1 MNVGVVGAG
10 LVGGAAGYA
19 MVLRGSCTDLVLVDL
34 DAERAHAEAADI
46 SHAAPVSHPV
56 RVRSGGSDYAALAGS
71 AVVVVTAGANQKPGE
86 DRLELVERN
95 AEIFRQ
101 IIPQIASAAP
111 QAVLLIA
118 SNPVDILTALSAKL
132 APHSRVLGSGTVLD
146 SARFRSLLSG
156 HIGAS
161 PQSVHAHVLG
171 EHGESEVLAWSSA
184 SVGGI
189 PLAKVLQVTPELRG
203 EVEQGT
209 RQAAAQI
216 ITGKGAT
223 NYGVGA
229 ALALITEAI
238 LKDRRAVLTV
248 SGPSPYGPFLSLPR
262 IVGAG
267 GVLSTLTP
275 DLDPAEELALRQSA
289 EALAQVASALPE
301 LR

>member
-1 MNVGVVGAG
+1 MKVGIVGAG

-34 DAERAHAEAADI
+34 DTERAHAEAADI

-56 RVRSGGSDYAALAGS
+56 RVSSGGSEFGALAGS

-86 DRLELVERN
+86 DRLSLLEKN

-101 IIPQIASAAP
+101 IVPQIVAAAP
-111 QAVLLIA
+111 EAVLLVA
-118 SNPVDILTALSAKL
+118 SNPVDIMTALTARL
-132 APHSRVLGSGTVLD
+132 APKAQVLGSGTVLD

-156 HIGAS
+156 HAGVA
-161 PQSVHAHVLG
+161 PQNIHAHVLG

-184 SVGGI
+184 SVSGI
-189 PLAKVLQVTPELRG
+189 PLSQVLTLDRHLRS
-203 EVEQGT
+203 EVERGT
-209 RQAAAQI
+209 RRAAAQI
-216 ITGKGAT
+216 IAGKGAT

-229 ALALITEAI
+229 ALALITEAV

-262 IVGAG
+262 VVGAG
-267 GVLSTLTP
+267 GVLRTLTP
-275 DLDPAEELALRQSA
+275 DLNPAEEEALMQSA
-289 EALAQVASALPE
+289 ETLIKAASALPE
-301 LR
+301 LK